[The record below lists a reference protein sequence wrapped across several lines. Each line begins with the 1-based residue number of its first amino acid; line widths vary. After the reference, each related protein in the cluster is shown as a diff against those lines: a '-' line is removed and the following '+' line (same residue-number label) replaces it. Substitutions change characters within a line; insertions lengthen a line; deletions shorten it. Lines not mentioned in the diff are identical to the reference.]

1 MTTLLGISGSLTAG
15 GSTRTIVDATLVA
28 AQAYA
33 PDVKTDVIDLRDV
46 TISFCDG
53 RPPEDYLDDTPQ
65 VLARIQAADAYIIG
79 TPIYRGSYTGAL
91 KNLLDHIPVEALMGK
106 VAGVIGN
113 AYTDHHYLS
122 IDQELKPVL
131 SWFNMHIVPGSVYV
145 RADQMKGGEITDE
158 RVRDHLRQLGE
169 ATIGLCHILR
179 DSPQGPPPL
188 VLWPRKQS

>member
-15 GSTRTIVDATLVA
+15 GSTRTVVDAALAA
-28 AQAYA
+28 AQAHV
-33 PDVKTDVIDLRDV
+33 PDITTDVIDLREV

-53 RPPEDYLDDTPQ
+53 RPPQDYPDDTPQ
-65 VLARIQAADAYIIG
+65 VLERIGAADAYVIG

-91 KNLLDHIPVEALMGK
+91 KNLLDHIPVEAFMGK
-106 VAGVIGN
+106 VAGLIGN

-131 SWFNMHIVPGSVYV
+131 AWFNMHLVPGSVYV

-158 RVRDHLRQLGE
+158 IVRDHLRQLGE
-169 ATIGLCHILR
+169 AVISLCHSLQ

-188 VLWPRKQS
+188 VLWPRKKS

>member
-15 GSTRTIVDATLVA
+15 GSTRTVVDAALAA
-28 AQAYA
+28 AQAKA
-33 PDVKTDVIDLRDV
+33 QDVTTDVIDLRDV

-53 RPPEDYLDDTPQ
+53 RPPEDYPDDTPK
-65 VLARIQAADAYIIG
+65 VLERIQAADAYIIG
-79 TPIYRGSYTGAL
+79 TPIYRGSYTGVL
-91 KNLLDHIPVEALMGK
+91 KNLLDHIPVEAFMGK
-106 VAGVIGN
+106 VAGLVGN

-131 SWFNMHIVPGSVYV
+131 AWFNMHLVPGSVYV
-145 RADQMKGGEITDE
+145 RADQMKGGDITDE

-169 ATIGLCHILR
+169 AVIGLCHSLK

-188 VLWPRKQS
+188 VLWPRKKS